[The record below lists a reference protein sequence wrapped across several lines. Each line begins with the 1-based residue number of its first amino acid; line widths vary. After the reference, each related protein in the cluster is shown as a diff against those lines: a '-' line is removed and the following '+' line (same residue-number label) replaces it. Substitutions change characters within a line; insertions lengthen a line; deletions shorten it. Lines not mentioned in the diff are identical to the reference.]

1 MMGVGEASG
10 EERALRAV
18 RQAMESPLL
27 NSSIDGAHGV
37 LLNVTAAEDVAMAEV
52 NVAAE
57 HVASVVA
64 PDANIIFG
72 AVVDP
77 NVGSVIRITLIA
89 TGFHTTKSS
98 IRLPANRRNAFPKR
112 IISSEES
119 PTRSKS
125 SNVDDDAQV
134 DGLQT
139 NQPPS

>member
-1 MMGVGEASG
+1 MLSRGVQGIANLITTTGLINVDFADVKSVMKDSGTAMMGVGEASG

-77 NVGSVIRITLIA
+77 NVGSVCLLYT
-89 TGFHTTKSS
+89 S
-98 IRLPANRRNAFPKR
+98 
-112 IISSEES
+112 
-119 PTRSKS
+119 
-125 SNVDDDAQV
+125 DAA
-134 DGLQT
+134 DE
-139 NQPPS
+139 